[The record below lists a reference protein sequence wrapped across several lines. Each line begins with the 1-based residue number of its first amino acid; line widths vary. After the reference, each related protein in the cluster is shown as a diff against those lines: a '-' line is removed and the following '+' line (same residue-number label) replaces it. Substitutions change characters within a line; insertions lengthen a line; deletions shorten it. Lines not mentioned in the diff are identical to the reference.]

1 MTRDLLN
8 ERSVYLTLRRNGKTT
23 INRKLFY
30 TGDFLDSDFSDL
42 YPNPTWTSNSTRELG
57 YSDASPDERSSELKV
72 VNETSSTLGF
82 VLIESSSRKVVI
94 LDVEPKS
101 TLYQRFQVRGWLSCE
116 GRYAESNKPFGGA
129 VSVVGTV
136 GQSMGYY
143 DARGKFVISIRGSEA
158 TIESPQ
164 LALHSAD
171 CCAPDRPDY
180 KHE

>member
-1 MTRDLLN
+1 LLWFEYHDTGKIETLYFQHSPWQRGTNENTNRLLRQYFPRRTDL
-8 ERSVYLTLRRNGKTT
+8 S
-23 INRKLFY
+23 
-30 TGDFLDSDFSDL
+30 
-42 YPNPTWTSNSTRELG
+42 G
-57 YSDASPDERSSELKV
+57 YERSSELKV
-72 VNETSSTLGF
+72 VNETSSTLGY

-116 GRYAESNKPFGGA
+116 GRYAESNKSFGGA

-158 TIESPQ
+158 TIESP
-164 LALHSAD
+164 
-171 CCAPDRPDY
+171 
-180 KHE
+180 